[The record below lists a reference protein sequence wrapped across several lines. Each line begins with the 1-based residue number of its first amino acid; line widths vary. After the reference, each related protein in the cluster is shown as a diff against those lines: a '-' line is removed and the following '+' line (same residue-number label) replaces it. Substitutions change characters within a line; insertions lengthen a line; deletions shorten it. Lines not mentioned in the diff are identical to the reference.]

1 MQPAKSK
8 VFAFH
13 LQKRLPVGLTDVV
26 MAFAGIGRRLRLCL
40 HAAIPDPERR
50 LAREEVQAGHMDT
63 DPLPCSDMAAHDV
76 CSRPVWNE
84 KAFLKELF
92 SVMRDII
99 AAEEKTCLTIYA
111 RFPHTADLPDH
122 YDSHGLTVRMTC
134 ILWSSYADDE
144 DDDDTLQV
152 EFGRRDKWYWN
163 IPSVYNTFS
172 VLGELVSAD
181 ERSDGD
187 PSQPAVMQNLYRQ
200 LCKVGELRGRAEL
213 VDAWASNPYDWANFS
228 ISLQWR

>member
-63 DPLPCSDMAAHDV
+63 DPLPCTVMAAHDV
-76 CSRPVWNE
+76 CSRPFYQHE

-92 SVMRDII
+92 SVMRVII

-122 YDSHGLTVRMTC
+122 YDGHGLTVRMTC
-134 ILWSSYADDE
+134 ILYSAE
-144 DDDDTLQV
+144 DDDDTLRV

-163 IPSVYNTFS
+163 MAPSVYNTFS
-172 VLGELVSAD
+172 VLGEFVSAD
-181 ERSDGD
+181 ERSDRD

-213 VDAWASNPYDWANFS
+213 VDAWASNAYDWANFS

>member
-1 MQPAKSK
+1 
-8 VFAFH
+8 
-13 LQKRLPVGLTDVV
+13 
-26 MAFAGIGRRLRLCL
+26 
-40 HAAIPDPERR
+40 
-50 LAREEVQAGHMDT
+50 
-63 DPLPCSDMAAHDV
+63 
-76 CSRPVWNE
+76 
-84 KAFLKELF
+84 
-92 SVMRDII
+92 MRDII

-122 YDSHGLTVRMTC
+122 YDGHGLTVRMTC

-213 VDAWASNPYDWANFS
+213 MDACASNPYDWANFF
-228 ISLQWR
+228 ISLQWE

>member
-13 LQKRLPVGLTDVV
+13 LQKQLPVGLTDVV

-122 YDSHGLTVRMTC
+122 YDGHGLTVRMTC

>member
-1 MQPAKSK
+1 MHPAKSK

-13 LQKRLPVGLTDVV
+13 LQKQLPVGLTDVV

-40 HAAIPDPERR
+40 HAAIPDPERT

-63 DPLPCSDMAAHDV
+63 DPLLCSDMAAYDV
-76 CSRPVWNE
+76 CSPPVWNE

-99 AAEEKTCLTIYA
+99 AAEKKTCLTIYA

-122 YDSHGLTVRMTC
+122 YDSHGLTVKMTC
-134 ILWSSYADDE
+134 TLWSSYVDDE
-144 DDDDTLQV
+144 DDDDTLKV
-152 EFGRRDKWYWN
+152 EFGRRDEWYRN

-172 VLGELVSAD
+172 DKGELVSAD

-213 VDAWASNPYDWANFS
+213 MDACASNPYDWANFF
-228 ISLQWR
+228 ISLQWE

>member
-1 MQPAKSK
+1 MHPAKSK

-13 LQKRLPVGLTDVV
+13 LQKQLPVGLTDVV

-40 HAAIPDPERR
+40 HAAIPERT

-63 DPLPCSDMAAHDV
+63 DPLLCSDMATHDV
-76 CSRPVWNE
+76 CSRRFSNE

-122 YDSHGLTVRMTC
+122 YDGHGLTVRMTC

-152 EFGRRDKWYWN
+152 EFGRRDKWYRN

>member
-1 MQPAKSK
+1 MHPAKSK

-13 LQKRLPVGLTDVV
+13 LQKQLPVGLPDVV

-40 HAAIPDPERR
+40 HAAIPERT

-63 DPLPCSDMAAHDV
+63 DPLLCSDMAAHDV

-122 YDSHGLTVRMTC
+122 YGRHGLTVRMTSALC
-134 ILWSSYADDE
+134 GDRTLTMRTMTIRSRWSSAAVTSGIGTYQAC
-144 DDDDTLQV
+144 TT
-152 EFGRRDKWYWN
+152 
-163 IPSVYNTFS
+163 PSPIKGSWCQQTS
-172 VLGELVSAD
+172 
-181 ERSDGD
+181 
-187 PSQPAVMQNLYRQ
+187 AVMEIR
-200 LCKVGELRGRAEL
+200 R
-213 VDAWASNPYDWANFS
+213 NP
-228 ISLQWR
+228 L

>member
-63 DPLPCSDMAAHDV
+63 DPLPCTVMAAHDV
-76 CSRPVWNE
+76 CSRDDQHE

-122 YDSHGLTVRMTC
+122 YGRHGLTVRMTC

-213 VDAWASNPYDWANFS
+213 VDAWASNAYDWANFS

>member
-63 DPLPCSDMAAHDV
+63 DPLPCTVMAAHDV
-76 CSRPVWNE
+76 CSRDDQHE

-92 SVMRDII
+92 SVMRVII

-122 YDSHGLTVRMTC
+122 YDGHGLTVRMTC

>member
-1 MQPAKSK
+1 MHPAKSK

-13 LQKRLPVGLTDVV
+13 LQKQLPVGLTDVV

-40 HAAIPDPERR
+40 HAAIPERT

-63 DPLPCSDMAAHDV
+63 DPLLCSDMATHDV
-76 CSRPVWNE
+76 CSRRFSNE

-92 SVMRDII
+92 SVMLDII
-99 AAEEKTCLTIYA
+99 AAEKKTCLTIYA

-122 YDSHGLTVRMTC
+122 YDGHGLTVRMTC
-134 ILWSSYADDE
+134 ILYRAE

-172 VLGELVSAD
+172 DKGELVSAD

-213 VDAWASNPYDWANFS
+213 VDAWASNPYDWANFF
-228 ISLQWR
+228 ISLQWE

>member
-1 MQPAKSK
+1 MHPAKSK

-13 LQKRLPVGLTDVV
+13 LQKQLPVGLTDVV
-26 MAFAGIGRRLRLCL
+26 MAFAGIGPRLRLCL
-40 HAAIPDPERR
+40 HAAISDPERT

-63 DPLPCSDMAAHDV
+63 DPLLCSDMAAHDV

-122 YDSHGLTVRMTC
+122 YDGHGLTVKMTC
-134 ILWSSYADDE
+134 TLHRAE
-144 DDDDTLQV
+144 EDDDTLEV
-152 EFGRRDKWYWN
+152 EFGRRDKDYCH
-163 IPSVYNTFS
+163 IPSVHGTFS
-172 VLGELVSAD
+172 AQGELVSAD
-181 ERSDGD
+181 ERTQYDGQ

>member
-122 YDSHGLTVRMTC
+122 YDGHGLTVTMTC
-134 ILWSSYADDE
+134 ILYRAE
-144 DDDDTLQV
+144 DDDDTLKV
-152 EFGRRDKWYWN
+152 EFGRRDEDYWN
-163 IPSVYNTFS
+163 IPSVYGTFS
-172 VLGELVSAD
+172 AQRELVSAD
-181 ERSDGD
+181 ERTQYDGQ

>member
-40 HAAIPDPERR
+40 HAAIPERT

-63 DPLPCSDMAAHDV
+63 DPLLCSDMAAHDV

-122 YDSHGLTVRMTC
+122 YDSHGLTVKMTC
-134 ILWSSYADDE
+134 TLWSSYVDDE
-144 DDDDTLQV
+144 DDDDTLKV
-152 EFGRRDKWYWN
+152 EFGRRDEWYRN

-172 VLGELVSAD
+172 DKGELVSAD

-213 VDAWASNPYDWANFS
+213 VDAWASNPYDGAIFS
-228 ISLQWR
+228 ISVQWR

>member
-1 MQPAKSK
+1 MHPAKSK

-63 DPLPCSDMAAHDV
+63 DPLPCTVMAAHDV
-76 CSRPVWNE
+76 CSRDDQHE

-92 SVMRDII
+92 SVMRVII

-122 YDSHGLTVRMTC
+122 YDGHGLTVRMTC

-163 IPSVYNTFS
+163 IPSVYGTFS

-213 VDAWASNPYDWANFS
+213 VDAGASNPYDWANFS